1 MELENLGLSHRAY
14 NGLRRSGFHTIE
26 SISGLT
32 FDEILSIRGIGATLA
47 VEIWDKLDEYQK
59 EK

>member
-1 MELENLGLSHRAY
+1 MDLEKLALSPRAY
-14 NGLRRSGFHTIE
+14 NGLRRSGFHTIA